1 MEKEIIEKLKME
13 EAAATAAREHDVLA
27 KEFVNQRADFIREFE
42 DAIRARFAELED
54 DIVSAFRALEDE
66 FR

>member
-1 MEKEIIEKLKME
+1 MKFE
-13 EAAATAAREHDVLA
+13 DPV
-27 KEFVNQRADFIREFE
+27 DGE